1 MEEKAKT
8 NKFKKFKQSLTSLLT
23 REGIVKKTIL
33 WSLAV
38 LLLFLLISVIVNS
51 FKSGHKY
58 SDSSIPESTLTLGE
72 YNEYLQQYPAVYP
85 KNVDIVIP
93 GKDAF
98 DTDFVVVD
106 YILEYGELALKTTA
120 NGSATWEFVVEE
132 TGFYNILL
140 DYIPELD
147 NGSDIERRIYINGK
161 VPYGDLNNITFQRVW
176 TDGGKKIVD
185 LNGNEIRPVQVE
197 MPIRRQS
204 YVKDKIG
211 YVTEPYLVYLSKG
224 KNTITIESIRESMSI
239 FNIHIMSKEEYRSYE
254 EVKAEYEV
262 KGYKKVKGGIT
273 GYYVEGN
280 PRIEGEDSVYRS
292 SSTLYAI
299 HDRSSAYNSPSD
311 PVKIILNS
319 IGGTKWATPGDWIT
333 WEFTV
338 PESGL
343 YNISLRARQSA
354 NRGLFSTRKVYIDD
368 KIPFAEAQNAKFT
381 YASNWNIVTLGT
393 ETEPFYF
400 YLEEG
405 THTIT
410 LEVTLGDY
418 GSHINRI
425 QEVINELNRMY
436 RAIIAK
442 IGVSPDKYI
451 DYRLT
456 ESIPDLIPT
465 FEKCIVEIEDVAATI
480 TRISGEKSGESA
492 SLETMALQLRDFIK
506 NPRKI
511 QRNLRSF
518 STNISSLG
526 TWVLT
531 VSEQTLVVDYLL
543 VHSDDYKLPK
553 ANPNFFGG
561 LWFDIKSF
569 VQSFFFDYSSI
580 GATVE
585 SQDEET
591 VEVWFL
597 TDPSAGREQGNSI
610 RTLIDSTFEG
620 SANIELKIVSP
631 EVLLMATLAN
641 RGPDVAI
648 NVGNGI
654 PVNYAL
660 RGAVK
665 DLTMF
670 SDFDEVV
677 KRFYPSAIVPYLYR
691 DHTGHEGYYALP
703 NTQLFPVIFYR
714 TDIFEDYGWKVPN
727 TWDEV
732 IDLIPELQI
741 HNMKFYLPLNTSG
754 AASVVNGIFASRL
767 FQTGGSFYRT
777 ELNDAGEEYV
787 ISNFDSEESMRAF
800 EFWTEFYTSYSF
812 ELTITWA
819 TFINRFRTGE
829 MPIGISDYN
838 VYNTLMVSAPEIRGK
853 WTFAKMPGTIQE
865 DGSIVRSTA
874 TSGSAVIM
882 LENTKVPYAAW
893 EFMKWW
899 TSAEIQTAYN
909 RELEAIIGP
918 AARHATPNIEA
929 FANLPW
935 TVEELEILNEQFSWT
950 VGVPEVPGGY
960 YTGRNLENAF
970 RRVVNNNIN
979 PRQTFEEYIVLIN
992 REITRKRKEFGLP
1005 VPTGE

>member
-1 MEEKAKT
+1 MEERIKT
-8 NKFKKFKQSLTSLLT
+8 NNFKKVKNAITKFLT
-23 REGIVKKTIL
+23 REGIIKKTIL
-33 WSLAV
+33 WTLLV
-38 LLLFLLISVIVNS
+38 LLVFLFVSVVVKS
-51 FKSGHKY
+51 FDDGHKY
-58 SDSSIPESTLTLGE
+58 SNATIPESVLVLGD
-72 YNEYLQQYPAVYP
+72 YKEYLDKYPQNYP

-93 GKDAF
+93 GEDAIE
-98 DTDFVVVD
+98 TDFVVVD
-106 YILEYGELALKTTA
+106 YTNKYGEKALKTTSS
-120 NGSATWEFVVEE
+120 GSATWEVNIEE
-132 TGFYNILL
+132 AGFYNIKV
-140 DYIPELD
+140 DYLPEED
-147 NGSDIERRIYINGK
+147 NGVDIERKILVNGE
-161 VPYGDLNNITFQRVW
+161 VPYDDLNNITFQRVW
-176 TDGGKKIVD
+176 TDGGDKIID
-185 LNGNEIRPVQVE
+185 LNGNEIRPVQAE
-197 MPIRRQS
+197 HRIRREQ

-224 KNTITIESIRESMSI
+224 KNTITFESVRETMSI
-239 FNIHIMSKEEYRSYE
+239 FNIHVTSKEEYKSYE
-254 EVKAEYEV
+254 EVKAEYEA
-262 KGYKKVKGGIT
+262 KGYKKVTGGIT
-273 GYYVEGN
+273 GYYVEGD
-280 PRIEGEDSVYRS
+280 PKIQGEDSVYRS
-292 SSTLYAI
+292 SSTIYAI
-299 HDRSSAYNSPSD
+299 HDRSSAYNSPAD
-311 PVKIILNS
+311 PVKVILNS
-319 IGGTKWATPGDWIT
+319 IGGAKWSTPGDWIT

-343 YNISLRARQSA
+343 YNISLRARQSS

-381 YASNWNIVTLGT
+381 YASDWNIVTLGT
-393 ETEPFYF
+393 EDEPFYF

-418 GSHINRI
+418 GSQINRI
-425 QEVINELNRMY
+425 QQVIDELNRMY

-442 IGVSPDKYI
+442 IGVNPDKYI

-456 ESIPDLIPT
+456 DNIPELIPT
-465 FEKCIVEIEDVAATI
+465 FEHCIVEIEDVAKTI

-506 NPRKI
+506 QPRKI
-511 QRNLRSF
+511 QRNMRSF

-531 VSEQTLVVDYLL
+531 VSEQALTVDYLL

-553 ANPNFFGG
+553 ANPNFFVGT
-561 LWFDIKSF
+561 WFNMKSF
-569 VQSFFFDYSSI
+569 FKSFFFDYSAI

-585 SQDEET
+585 KGDDET

-597 TDPSAGREQGNSI
+597 TDPSVGREQGNSI
-610 RTLIDSTFEG
+610 RTLIDSTFE
-620 SANIELKIVSP
+620 SDVNVELKVVAP
-631 EVLLMATLAN
+631 EVLLNATLAG

-648 NVGNGI
+648 NVANGI

-660 RGAVK
+660 RGAVM
-665 DLTMF
+665 DLTKF
-670 SDFDEVV
+670 DDFEEVIE
-677 KRFYPSAIVPYLYR
+677 RFYPSAIVPYSYKDR
-691 DHTGHEGYYALP
+691 TGHEGYYALP

-714 TDIFEDYGWKVPN
+714 TDIFEDYGWEVPD
-727 TWDEV
+727 TWEEV

-741 HNMKFYLPLNTSG
+741 HNMKFYLPLNTLG

-777 ELNDAGEEYV
+777 ELNDRGEEYV
-787 ISNFDSEESMRAF
+787 ISNFDSEESMQAF
-800 EFWTEFYTSYSF
+800 EFWTEFYTNYSF

-853 WTFAKMPGTIQE
+853 WTFANMPGTRQE
-865 DGSIVRSTA
+865 DGTIDRSTA
-874 TSGSAVIM
+874 TSGTAVIM
-882 LENTKVPYAAW
+882 LKTTNVPEAAW

-899 TSAEIQTAYN
+899 TDADTQTAYN
-909 RELEAIIGP
+909 RELESIIGT

-929 FANLPW
+929 FSRLPW
-935 TVEELEILNEQFSWT
+935 TVEELEILNAQFPWT

-970 RRVVNNNIN
+970 RKVVNNNIN
-979 PRQTFEEYIVLIN
+979 PRQTFEEYIVMIN
-992 REITRKRKEFGLP
+992 HEITRKREEFGLP